1 MEDNTL
7 IVFNSITKFVHSLN
21 ECFGEK
27 QRSLQLYSHLIEKTT
42 IIHEGPIQKH
52 INAFRDFCKKNEDAI
67 CVKDETKF
75 TQKDITYSDRVFI
88 NMSEIFENA
97 SPSEKETIWKHILL
111 LMVRF
116 DPAGKAKKILKESL
130 KKSQESND
138 NEGDFLNNI
147 INKVE
152 KNVSPTDNPMQA
164 VSSIMSSG
172 IFTDL
177 IGSMTSGLNNGELDL
192 GKLMGTVNGMVS
204 NIADKSDMPPEMAGM
219 MSQMTG
225 MMNKLNEM
233 QGTEMKNP
241 KSMSKKQK
249 KRMKQKMKQMVQE
262 RDKMVDN
269 LQNVNIQSTENGS
282 ENTENGSENTENGS
296 ENTENG
302 SENTENG
309 SSGVTFE
316 VLSDENEK
324 QVLASN
330 E

>member
-27 QRSLQLYSHLIEKTT
+27 QRSLQLYSRLIEKTT

-52 INAFRDFCKKNEDAI
+52 ITAFQSFCEKNQDAI
-67 CVKDETKF
+67 YEKDETKF
-75 TQKDITYSDRVFI
+75 TQTNVSYSERVFI

-97 SPSEKETIWKHILL
+97 SPSEKETIWKHLLL

-116 DPAGKAKKILKESL
+116 DPSGRAKKILKESL
-130 KKSQESND
+130 KKSKENSE
-138 NEGDFLNNI
+138 NEENFLNNI

-152 KNVSPTDNPMQA
+152 KNVSPSDNPMQA
-164 VSSIMSSG
+164 VSSVMSSG
-172 IFTDL
+172 LFTDL

-192 GKLMGTVNGMVS
+192 SKLMGTVNGMVS

-233 QGTEMKNP
+233 QGNGTKNP
-241 KSMSKKQK
+241 KSMSKKEK
-249 KRMKQKMKQMVQE
+249 KRMKQKMKKMKQNH
-262 RDKMVDN
+262 DKMVEN
-269 LQNVNIQSTENGS
+269 LQNLSVQENTETEEQTENGNVTEETS
-282 ENTENGSENTENGS
+282 ENVSE
-296 ENTENG
+296 
-302 SENTENG
+302 
-309 SSGVTFE
+309 GVTFE
-316 VLSDENEK
+316 VLSDENENEK
-324 QVLASN
+324 QVLSTSQ
-330 E
+330 

>member
-27 QRSLQLYSHLIEKTT
+27 QRSLQLYSRLIEKTT

-52 INAFRDFCKKNEDAI
+52 ITAFKSFCNNNQEAI
-67 CVKDETKF
+67 YEKDETKF
-75 TQKDITYSDRVFI
+75 TQTNVSYSERVFI

-97 SPSEKETIWKHILL
+97 SSSEKETIWKHLLL

-116 DPAGKAKKILKESL
+116 DPSGRAKKILKESL
-130 KKSQESND
+130 KKSKESSE
-138 NEGDFLNNI
+138 NEENFLNNI

-152 KNVSPTDNPMQA
+152 KNVSPSDNPMQA
-164 VSSIMSSG
+164 VSSVMSSG
-172 IFTDL
+172 LFTDL

-192 GKLMGTVNGMVS
+192 SKLMGTVNGMVN

-233 QGTEMKNP
+233 QGSGMKNP
-241 KSMSKKQK
+241 KTMSKKQK
-249 KRMKQKMKQMVQE
+249 KRMKQKMKKMKQNH
-262 RDKMVDN
+262 DKMVEN
-269 LQNVNIQSTENGS
+269 LQNLSVQ
-282 ENTENGSENTENGS
+282 ENTETEEQTENTPE
-296 ENTENG
+296 E
-302 SENTENG
+302 
-309 SSGVTFE
+309 SSGNEGVTFE
-316 VLSDENEK
+316 VLSDENENEK
-324 QVLASN
+324 QVLSTSQ
-330 E
+330 

>member
-27 QRSLQLYSHLIEKTT
+27 QRSLQLYSRLIEKTT

-52 INAFRDFCKKNEDAI
+52 ITAFQSFCNKNQEAI
-67 CVKDETKF
+67 YEKDETKF
-75 TQKDITYSDRVFI
+75 TQTNVSYSERVFI

-97 SPSEKETIWKHILL
+97 SSSEKETIWKHLLL

-116 DPAGKAKKILKESL
+116 DPSGRAKKILKESL
-130 KKSQESND
+130 KKSKESSE
-138 NEGDFLNNI
+138 NEENFLNNI

-152 KNVSPTDNPMQA
+152 KNVSPSDNPMQA
-164 VSSIMSSG
+164 VSSVMSSG
-172 IFTDL
+172 LFTDL

-192 GKLMGTVNGMVS
+192 SKLMGTVNGMVN

-233 QGTEMKNP
+233 QGSGMKNP
-241 KSMSKKQK
+241 KTMSKKHK
-249 KRMKQKMKQMVQE
+249 KRMKQKMKKMKQNH
-262 RDKMVDN
+262 DKMVEN
-269 LQNVNIQSTENGS
+269 LQNLSVQ
-282 ENTENGSENTENGS
+282 ENTETENIP
-296 ENTENG
+296 EE
-302 SENTENG
+302 
-309 SSGVTFE
+309 SSGNEGVTFE
-316 VLSDENEK
+316 VLSDGNEK
-324 QVLASN
+324 
-330 E
+330 